1 MKTIYKILILTFAV
15 ILWACEK
22 NDPLADQGRL
32 TGEMV
37 PFNLLAQMPDAPAGD
52 TLTLRNVS
60 WAVNDDIDEITF
72 AHRGFKLRTYDIKLT
87 VPTSDSNNTVH
98 ELSTVLTEDSIITP
112 TTQFAYYPEEGGNLD
127 QYYQT
132 MENAYVILHDFIVP
146 QNYALTRR
154 SNEQLINEMEEGL
167 FTKVVEAFA
176 PKVTRHILVAFF
188 PEINPFSLVYFVVD
202 EDGFYTGELT
212 EQGMEYYLTNMNKEI
227 FNDFLREAT
236 VADNTRVTIE
246 TAAKLENSNAIA
258 TSTRTFRIL

>member
-1 MKTIYKILILTFAV
+1 MKTIYKILILVFAV

-60 WAVNDDIDEITF
+60 WAVNDDIDEVTF
-72 AHRGFKLRTYDIKLT
+72 SHRGFKLRTYDIKLS
-87 VPTSDSNNTVH
+87 VPTSDANNTVH
-98 ELSTVLTEDSIITP
+98 ELAVVFTEDSILTS
-112 TTQFAYYPEEGGNLD
+112 TTQFALYPEGEESLD

-132 MENAYVILHDFIVP
+132 LENAYVILHDFIVP
-146 QNYALTRR
+146 QQYALTRP

-167 FTKVVEAFA
+167 FEQIVHAFA
-176 PKVTRHILVAFF
+176 NQVSRHILVAFF
-188 PEINPFSLVYFVVD
+188 PDINPFSLVYFVVD
-202 EDGFYTGELT
+202 DDGFYTGELT
-212 EQGMEYYLTNMNKEI
+212 EQGMEYYLTHMNKEI

-246 TAAKLENSNAIA
+246 TAATLETSNAIA
-258 TSTRTFRIL
+258 ISTRTFRIL